1 MIRNLE
7 NLIIK
12 VGDVDRRVIFVL
24 IGLAV
29 LIPLLTPVSLPIRET
44 PTTVKFYEGIE
55 EIPKGSKVL
64 VSFDYGPSTR
74 PEIHR
79 IHILFLKI
87 FHPFYLRSLFP
98 LFRILSAI
106 NYHAIQLHFLNLLVD
121 ASHQYFV

>member
-12 VGDVDRRVIFVL
+12 IGDVDRRVIFVL

-64 VSFDYGPSTR
+64 VSFDYGKRQIVFHELFYPTNNMKKD
-74 PEIHR
+74 
-79 IHILFLKI
+79 LNFLKRQ
-87 FHPFYLRSLFP
+87 FKGVVG
-98 LFRILSAI
+98 RIPKYSWV
-106 NYHAIQLHFLNLLVD
+106 YDDKFSQ
-121 ASHQYFV
+121 